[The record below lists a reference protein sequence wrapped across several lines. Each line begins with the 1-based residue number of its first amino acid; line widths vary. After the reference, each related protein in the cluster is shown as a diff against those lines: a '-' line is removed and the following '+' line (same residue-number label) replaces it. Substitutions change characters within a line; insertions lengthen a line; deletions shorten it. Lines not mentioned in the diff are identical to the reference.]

1 MREDSL
7 RVLRALRFAARLGFA
22 IQGDTLS
29 AMMAAGEGL
38 SHISAE
44 RIAEELN
51 RTLLAP
57 HAGQALR
64 DYPRVLFLALPEL
77 SPMLHTPQRTPF
89 HAYDLWEHTLRTVE
103 ATDAQLPLRWAA
115 LLHDAGKPAAA
126 THDADGT
133 SHFKGHAAISAG
145 ITEEIMLRLKQPR
158 ALRELVVTLVRYHDD
173 RIGPDN
179 LKRSLNR
186 LGPEAGLLML
196 KLQYADALT
205 HAPHVAEK
213 AHKILRLYD
222 EAEEMIR
229 SGSCLFIRDLAIDG
243 QDLIAIGFKEGAGIG
258 RTLNFL
264 LDQVLSGYLENDR
277 EELLAQ
283 AREVLAR
290 P

>member
-1 MREDSL
+1 METPNPHAEDSL

-22 IQGDTLS
+22 IQADTLS

-38 SHISAE
+38 SHDAPPPSGSPRSSTAPCW
-44 RIAEELN
+44 L
-51 RTLLAP
+51 P

-158 ALRELVVTLVRYHDD
+158 ALREL
-173 RIGPDN
+173 
-179 LKRSLNR
+179 RSPWS
-186 LGPEAGLLML
+186 GIMMTAS
-196 KLQYADALT
+196 ALT
-205 HAPHVAEK
+205 
-213 AHKILRLYD
+213 
-222 EAEEMIR
+222 
-229 SGSCLFIRDLAIDG
+229 
-243 QDLIAIGFKEGAGIG
+243 
-258 RTLNFL
+258 T
-264 LDQVLSGYLENDR
+264 
-277 EELLAQ
+277 
-283 AREVLAR
+283 
-290 P
+290 